1 MKYPNEKL
9 QPSIEPLE
17 ISKSQLFSQE
27 WPINMKGS
35 ERESLFQKSYSTRE
49 EDVEFAL
56 FHSYPLLIRRKSN
69 YTD

>member
-35 ERESLFQKSYSTRE
+35 ERESLFQKKLFYTRGRRW
-49 EDVEFAL
+49 
-56 FHSYPLLIRRKSN
+56 IRSIPFVPAADTKEI
-69 YTD
+69 